1 MRRPASPWQ
10 VLAPVVCLAAGFIF
24 AVSARDS
31 RGTEFRPANT
41 GNLAGLVRDAEA
53 QVRDADRRFA
63 QLQASVSAA
72 AAAAGTG
79 NSAVQAAQ
87 AAVVP
92 LADAGGLTAVRGP
105 GITVILDDA
114 PESSST
120 VGVDPNQLV
129 VHQSDLQ
136 AVVNALWA
144 GGAEAMMVAGQR
156 IIATSAVRC
165 VGNTLLLNGEV
176 FSPPFQV
183 AAIGPYRRM
192 NTSLNASPGVRLF
205 KEAASYYGLGYTVE
219 TNDALTLPA
228 YKGPTGLAYARAK

>member
-1 MRRPASPWQ
+1 M
-10 VLAPVVCLAAGFIF
+10 
-24 AVSARDS
+24 DE
-31 RGTEFRPANT
+31 T
-41 GNLAGLVRDAEA
+41 
-53 QVRDADRRFA
+53 
-63 QLQASVSAA
+63 
-72 AAAAGTG
+72 
-79 NSAVQAAQ
+79 
-87 AAVVP
+87 
-92 LADAGGLTAVRGP
+92 
-105 GITVILDDA
+105 

>member
-1 MRRPASPWQ
+1 M
-10 VLAPVVCLAAGFIF
+10 VCLVAGFIF

-31 RGTEFRPANT
+31 HGKDFRANNT
-41 GNLAGLVRDAEA
+41 GNLAGLVRDAES

-79 NSAVQAAQ
+79 NSAVRKAQ
-87 AAVVP
+87 AAVIP
-92 LADAGGLTAVRGP
+92 LARAGGLTAVRGP

-114 PESSST
+114 TDSAST

-144 GGAEAMMVAGQR
+144 GGAEAMTIAGQR

-176 FSPPFQV
+176 FSPPFRV
-183 AAIGPYRRM
+183 AAIGPYRTM
-192 NTSLNASPGVRLF
+192 NAALNSSPGVSLF

-219 TNDALTLPA
+219 SDDALTLPA